1 MRVVVLAYGTRGD
14 VQPYVALGVA
24 LQKAGH
30 EVRLAAPAVFQAL
43 VEAHGLAFHAL
54 PGDPADL
61 MRRAAD
67 EAGSSLIRFPA
78 VVLQHALPLATAM
91 VGSVREACRDADV
104 IVHSLLLTV
113 VGHLIAVERGVPDFS
128 ALIFLAFAPTAKMP
142 AQICPRLP
150 FGGALNRLSH
160 VGFTQL
166 FWQAN
171 RIAYAFL
178 RRRNRD
184 LPRLAGWPFRGS
196 TPTPI
201 LYGLSPHIVSRPA
214 DWGERVHLT
223 GYWVLDA
230 DGYEPPA
237 ALRTFLEAGPPPVL
251 VSFGSLVTRDAARL
265 TRAVLGALAQ
275 TGQRGLLVRG
285 WGALEDR
292 ALPDSILAVES
303 VPFEWLFP
311 RVAAL
316 VHHGGVGTTAAGFR
330 AGVPAVIVPFT
341 ADQPFWGWQIHRL
354 GVGPEPIP
362 PGELTAERL
371 APAIARLVG
380 DAAMRGRAARLGER
394 LQREDGA
401 ACAVEILARYLGG
414 AG

>member
-24 LQKAGH
+24 LQQAGH
-30 EVRLAAPAVFQAL
+30 EVRLAAPAMFRVL
-43 VEAHGLAFHAL
+43 VESHRIAFHAL

-61 MRRAAD
+61 MRRVAD
-67 EAGSSLIRFPA
+67 RAGSSLIRFPA
-78 VVLQHALPLATAM
+78 VVLQHALPLAVAM
-91 VGSVREACRDADV
+91 VASVREACRDADV

-113 VGHLIAVERGVPDFS
+113 VGHQIAAERGVPDFS
-128 ALIFLAFAPTAKMP
+128 ALIFLAFATTSEIA
-142 AQICPRLP
+142 AQVCPRLHL
-150 FGGALNRLSH
+150 GGALNRLSH

-166 FWQAN
+166 FWQSN

-178 RRRNRD
+178 RCRD
-184 LPRLAGWPFRGS
+184 RTLPPLGGWPFRGPN
-196 TPTPI
+196 PTPI
-201 LYGLSPHIVSRPA
+201 LYGLSPHIIPRPA

-237 ALRTFLEAGPPPVL
+237 PLRTFLQAGPPPVL
-251 VSFGSLVTRDAARL
+251 VSFGSLVTGEARHL
-265 TRAVLGALAQ
+265 TGAVLDALAQ

-285 WGALEDR
+285 WGALADHD
-292 ALPDSILAVES
+292 LPDSVLAVDS

-311 RVAAL
+311 RVQAL
-316 VHHGGVGTTAAGFR
+316 VHHGGVGTTATGFR
-330 AGVPAVIVPFT
+330 AGVPAVVVPFT
-341 ADQPFWGWQIHRL
+341 ADQPFWGRQIHRL

-362 PGELTAERL
+362 PGRLTAHQLALAIERM
-371 APAIARLVG
+371 AG
-380 DAAMRGRAARLGER
+380 DAAMRGRAARLGAR
-394 LQREDGA
+394 LRQEDGA

-414 AG
+414 SG

>member
-1 MRVVVLAYGTRGD
+1 
-14 VQPYVALGVA
+14 
-24 LQKAGH
+24 
-30 EVRLAAPAVFQAL
+30 
-43 VEAHGLAFHAL
+43 
-54 PGDPADL
+54 
-61 MRRAAD
+61 
-67 EAGSSLIRFPA
+67 
-78 VVLQHALPLATAM
+78 
-91 VGSVREACRDADV
+91 
-104 IVHSLLLTV
+104 
-113 VGHLIAVERGVPDFS
+113 
-128 ALIFLAFAPTAKMP
+128 
-142 AQICPRLP
+142 
-150 FGGALNRLSH
+150 
-160 VGFTQL
+160 
-166 FWQAN
+166 
-171 RIAYAFL
+171 
-178 RRRNRD
+178 
-184 LPRLAGWPFRGS
+184 
-196 TPTPI
+196 
-201 LYGLSPHIVSRPA
+201 
-214 DWGERVHLT
+214 VHLT